1 VEVRG
6 LSRYKR
12 VLIKLSGG
20 AVAGSGEFGFAPD
33 RLEHIANEVMSV
45 VNLGV
50 EVALVIGGGNIF
62 RGNMAES
69 WGIERAEADN
79 IGTLATVINSLML
92 RGVLKAKTNNEVRVM
107 TAIPLSSVA
116 EPYIRLRA
124 VHHLEKGYIVIF
136 AGGNG
141 QPYVTTDYP
150 SVQRAIEVNCEAL
163 LVAKQ
168 GVDGVLS
175 ADPKVDPYARKYK
188 SLHYN
193 DVIQNELKVMD
204 QSAFILA
211 RDYNLPIHVFNFD
224 IPGSMKAVC
233 TGQNHGTIISSDST
247 MALEGMV

>member
-1 VEVRG
+1 MK
-6 LSRYKR
+6 RYQR
-12 VLIKLSGG
+12 ILIKLSGG
-20 AVAGSGEFGFAPD
+20 AVAGSSEFGFEPE
-33 RLEHIANEVMSV
+33 RLDHIANEILSV
-45 VNLGV
+45 VHMGV
-50 EVALVIGGGNIF
+50 EVSIVIGGGNIF

-92 RGVLKAKTNNEVRVM
+92 RGVLKAKTTKEVRVM
-107 TAIPLSSVA
+107 SAIPTTSVA

-124 VHHLEKGYIVIF
+124 MHHLEKGYIVLF

-150 SVQRAIEVNCEAL
+150 SVQRAIEINCQAL

-168 GVDGVLS
+168 GVEGVLT
-175 ADPKVDPYARKYK
+175 ADPKVDPNARKYK

-193 DVIQNELKVMD
+193 DVIQRNLKVMD

-211 RDYNLPIHVFNFD
+211 RDYSLPIHVFNFD
-224 IPGSMKAVC
+224 RPGAMKEICEGYDNGTLISKDSGLVC
-233 TGQNHGTIISSDST
+233 
-247 MALEGMV
+247 E

>member
-1 VEVRG
+1 M
-6 LSRYKR
+6 LRYQR
-12 VLIKLSGG
+12 VLVKLSGG
-20 AVAGSGEFGFAPD
+20 AVAGDSEFGFD
-33 RLEHIANEVMSV
+33 HNQLEHIASEVMSV
-45 VNLGV
+45 IELGV
-50 EVALVIGGGNIF
+50 EVSIVIGGGNIF

-92 RGVLKAKTNNEVRVM
+92 RGVLKSKTAKEVRVM
-107 TAIPLSSVA
+107 SAMAISAVA

-124 VHHLEKGYIVIF
+124 IHHLEKGYIVIF

-150 SVQRAIEVNCEAL
+150 SVQRALEVNCGAI

-168 GVDGVLS
+168 GVDGVFNE
-175 ADPKVDPYARKYK
+175 DPKHNKDARLYT
-188 SLHYN
+188 SLSYDEVLRN
-193 DVIQNELKVMD
+193 NLKVMD

-224 IPGSMKAVC
+224 KAGSMKAIC
-233 TGQNHGTIISSDST
+233 EGKNEGTLIHNEASIQF
-247 MALEGMV
+247 A